1 MNTVALRLSYDGAN
15 YHGWQR
21 QKNNITVQEVL
32 EDALSRLYKEEI
44 HVIGC
49 GRTDAGVHARKYLA
63 NFRTEGHIPLDRLPL
78 AVNARLPH
86 DIAVT
91 EACAV
96 EPDFHAVFSC
106 KRKEYTY
113 YIRSGGYRN
122 PFELQRVWYKPE
134 KLDVDVMRRAAEGFL
149 GTHDFAAVR
158 SVGTNVKTT
167 VRTVYDFDIR
177 EEGELISFRIA
188 ASGFLYNMA
197 RAMVGTVVYA
207 SLGKIAPEEI
217 GPILD
222 SGDRCL
228 AGPTVPPQ
236 GLYMT
241 DVWYD
246 GEAGR
251 MMEG

>member
-1 MNTVALRLSYDGAN
+1 MNTIALRLGYDGTN

-21 QKNNITVQEVL
+21 QKNGMTIQEAL
-32 EDALSRLYKEEI
+32 ENALSRLYKEEI

-49 GRTDAGVHARKYLA
+49 GRTDAGVHAKKYLA
-63 NFRTEGHIPLDRLPL
+63 NFRTNGHIPMEKLPL

-91 EACAV
+91 AACEV
-96 EPDFHAVFSC
+96 EPEFHAVFSC

-122 PFELQRVWYKPE
+122 PFEENRVWYRPE
-134 KLDVDVMRRAAEGFL
+134 TLDPEIMQQAAEGFL

-167 VRTVYDFDIR
+167 VRTVYDFEVR
-177 EEGELISFRIA
+177 EENGLISFRIA

-207 SLGKIAPEEI
+207 SLGKLAPADI
-217 GPILD
+217 GSILD
-222 SGDRCL
+222 SGNRCL

-241 DVWYD
+241 DIRYE
-246 GEAGR
+246 GAAGR
-251 MMEG
+251 LMEA